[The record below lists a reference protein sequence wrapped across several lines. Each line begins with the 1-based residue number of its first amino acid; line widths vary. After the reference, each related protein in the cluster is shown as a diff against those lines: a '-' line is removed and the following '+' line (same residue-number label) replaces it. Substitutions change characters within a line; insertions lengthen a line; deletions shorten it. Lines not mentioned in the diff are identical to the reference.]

1 MQIADRTVVGLH
13 YVLTDPNGLE
23 LDASDPNAPLQ
34 YLHGAGNIIPGLEK
48 ALTGLSVGDEK
59 VVNVTPEEAYGVRE
73 EALVLPVPRAQF
85 APDMEIVLGM
95 QVQANTEQG
104 VMVFTVVETNQLTVT
119 LDGNH
124 PLAGVPLTFDVK
136 VASIRE
142 ASATELQQGFAAN

>member
-13 YVLTDPNGLE
+13 YVLTDPHGLE